1 MTPSHHIARTRLY
14 LNFAVRNTAEGDLDR
29 AAKALA
35 RAVSHTATAAG
46 NHWDMLVNARR
57 TRRRLQIAL
66 NIMADRGQITRSLAG
81 VMREAYALPK
91 RMTEAM
97 TAAPDAQSGRRNVI
111 RLLRRTR
118 TRARRL
124 LRRLETAMTADPNP
138 PTWEEILAQA
148 EARAEARE
156 AAEARAAAE
165 AKAAANPAG
174 PASSCICHGENIPG
188 FPPCPGPAPYARPHP
203 SSLAPR

>member
-1 MTPSHHIARTRLY
+1 MTPSHHIQRTRLY
-14 LNFAVRNTAEGDLDR
+14 LTFAVRNTAEGDLDR

-35 RAVSHTATAAG
+35 RAVSHTATAAA
-46 NHWDMLVNARR
+46 NHWDMLVKARR
-57 TRRRLQIAL
+57 PRRRLQIAL

-124 LRRLETAMTADPNP
+124 LRRLETAMAADPNP
-138 PTWEEILAQA
+138 PTWDEIR
-148 EARAEARE
+148 ARAEA
-156 AAEARAAAE
+156 
-165 AKAAANPAG
+165 
-174 PASSCICHGENIPG
+174 SYCICHGKTIGGIPCLLRLR
-188 FPPCPGPAPYARPHP
+188 PRPPAPLGYGAAPPHP
-203 SSLAPR
+203 LYCAPPSPFS

>member
-1 MTPSHHIARTRLY
+1 MTPSHHIQRTRLY
-14 LNFAVRNTAEGDLDR
+14 LTFAVRNTAEGDLDR

-124 LRRLETAMTADPNP
+124 LRRLETAMAADPNP

-156 AAEARAAAE
+156 AAEA
-165 AKAAANPAG
+165 KAAANPAG
-174 PASSCICHGENIPG
+174 PASSSCICHGPNIPG

-203 SSLAPR
+203 PLLAPG

>member
-124 LRRLETAMTADPNP
+124 LRRLETAMAADPNP
-138 PTWEEILAQA
+138 PTWNEILARID
-148 EARAEARE
+148 ARNAAR
-156 AAEARAAAE
+156 
-165 AKAAANPAG
+165 PV
-174 PASSCICHGENIPG
+174 PSYCICHGKTIG
-188 FPPCPGPAPYARPHP
+188 GVPCLLRLRPRPPAPLGYGAAPPHP
-203 SSLAPR
+203 LYCAPPSPFS